1 MIEVKNLTKLYGKFK
16 AVDDV
21 SLCAADGEVTIL
33 LGPNG
38 AGKSTTIKSITNL
51 LQYKGDI
58 KINGVANSSLDA
70 KKGFGYIPEAP
81 VLYDLLTVDEHVEF
95 IGKAYRCENYR
106 ALADEYIALFKLEDK
121 RKKAV
126 RELSKGMKQKVS
138 MLLALI
144 ISPKTL
150 LVDEPMV
157 GLDPASIEETL
168 QLFVRLKQQG
178 VAILIS
184 THIIDVIEAIWD
196 SAYIMDHGR
205 IVAHVRKEELKDK
218 SIKEIFFASVEG
230 DEHEHTEYHGCQY
243 GDHDRCRIYGAD
255 GRRHAAAEKKGAV
268 YGGGCLLSVQRTLYP
283 CTDHALSHAAEY
295 RFRLSVRGSFPAYG
309 HSAGK
314 HD

>member
-81 VLYDLLTVDEHVEF
+81 VLYDLLTIDEHVEF

-126 RELSKGMKQKVS
+126 RELSKV
-138 MLLALI
+138 
-144 ISPKTL
+144 
-150 LVDEPMV
+150 
-157 GLDPASIEETL
+157 
-168 QLFVRLKQQG
+168 
-178 VAILIS
+178 
-184 THIIDVIEAIWD
+184 
-196 SAYIMDHGR
+196 
-205 IVAHVRKEELKDK
+205 
-218 SIKEIFFASVEG
+218 
-230 DEHEHTEYHGCQY
+230 C
-243 GDHDRCRIYGAD
+243 C
-255 GRRHAAAEKKGAV
+255 
-268 YGGGCLLSVQRTLYP
+268 
-283 CTDHALSHAAEY
+283 
-295 RFRLSVRGSFPAYG
+295 
-309 HSAGK
+309 
-314 HD
+314 

>member
-1 MIEVKNLTKLYGKFK
+1 M
-16 AVDDV
+16 
-21 SLCAADGEVTIL
+21 
-33 LGPNG
+33 
-38 AGKSTTIKSITNL
+38 
-51 LQYKGDI
+51 
-58 KINGVANSSLDA
+58 
-70 KKGFGYIPEAP
+70 
-81 VLYDLLTVDEHVEF
+81 LYDLLTIDEHVEF

-106 ALADEYIALFKLEDK
+106 ALADEYITLFKLEDK

-230 DEHEHTEYHGCQY
+230 DEHEHT
-243 GDHDRCRIYGAD
+243 
-255 GRRHAAAEKKGAV
+255 V
-268 YGGGCLLSVQRTLYP
+268 
-283 CTDHALSHAAEY
+283 
-295 RFRLSVRGSFPAYG
+295 
-309 HSAGK
+309 
-314 HD
+314 

>member
-21 SLCAADGEVTIL
+21 SLCAADGEVTI
-33 LGPNG
+33 
-38 AGKSTTIKSITNL
+38 L

-81 VLYDLLTVDEHVEF
+81 VLYDLLTIDEHVEF

-106 ALADEYIALFKLEDK
+106 ALADEYITLFKLEDK

-230 DEHEHTEYHGCQY
+230 DEHEHT
-243 GDHDRCRIYGAD
+243 
-255 GRRHAAAEKKGAV
+255 V
-268 YGGGCLLSVQRTLYP
+268 
-283 CTDHALSHAAEY
+283 
-295 RFRLSVRGSFPAYG
+295 
-309 HSAGK
+309 
-314 HD
+314 

>member
-1 MIEVKNLTKLYGKFK
+1 MCSGWRGDHSAGTKRGRQIDNYL
-16 AVDDV
+16 
-21 SLCAADGEVTIL
+21 
-33 LGPNG
+33 
-38 AGKSTTIKSITNL
+38 SITNL

-81 VLYDLLTVDEHVEF
+81 VLYDLLTIDEHVEF

-157 GLDPASIEETL
+157 GLDPSSIEETL

-205 IVAHVRKEELKDK
+205 IVAHVRKEDLKDK

-230 DEHEHTEYHGCQY
+230 DEHEHT
-243 GDHDRCRIYGAD
+243 
-255 GRRHAAAEKKGAV
+255 V
-268 YGGGCLLSVQRTLYP
+268 
-283 CTDHALSHAAEY
+283 
-295 RFRLSVRGSFPAYG
+295 
-309 HSAGK
+309 
-314 HD
+314 